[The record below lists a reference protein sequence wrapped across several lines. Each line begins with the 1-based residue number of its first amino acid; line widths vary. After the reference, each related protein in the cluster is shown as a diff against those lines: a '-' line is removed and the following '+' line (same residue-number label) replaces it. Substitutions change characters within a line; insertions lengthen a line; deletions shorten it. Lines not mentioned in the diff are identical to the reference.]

1 MASKNDAGQE
11 PGKKGRFKKL
21 SKLLLLLLLII
32 VGFFLGIYLQ
42 IFDSDEMNKK
52 LGLYDM
58 PVIGQFFSKPA
69 DTEESTVPD
78 DKAAQEA
85 AKPKTDS
92 EKSKPVKLTQKEI
105 DKLSQQRQAEEKKR
119 VSKLARLYNEMKP
132 ADAAKILE
140 TMDNDIVIAIFQRMD
155 ESQVSQILTEFDP
168 DRAATISNIMYVGAP
183 KRVQQVTNENGAVQQ
198 QQQQQDLQ

>member
-1 MASKNDAGQE
+1 MASKDNAEQE
-11 PGKKGRFKKL
+11 PVKKQSRLKKFGKGF
-21 SKLLLLLLLII
+21 LLLVLVIA
-32 VGFFLGIYLQ
+32 GFFLGIYLQ

-52 LGLYDM
+52 MGLYNM
-58 PVIGQFFSKPA
+58 PVVGQFFAKPVDEA
-69 DTEESTVPD
+69 SSVPD
-78 DKAAQEA
+78 EKNVQETAKA
-85 AKPKTDS
+85 KKDS

-105 DKLSQQRQAEEKKR
+105 DKLTKQRQADEKKR

-168 DRAATISNIMYVGAP
+168 DRAATIH
-183 KRVQQVTNENGAVQQ
+183 
-198 QQQQQDLQ
+198 LLLF

>member
-1 MASKNDAGQE
+1 MASKDNAEQE
-11 PGKKGRFKKL
+11 PVKKQSRLKKFGKGF
-21 SKLLLLLLLII
+21 LLLVLVIA
-32 VGFFLGIYLQ
+32 GFFLGIYLQ

-52 LGLYDM
+52 MGLYNM
-58 PVIGQFFSKPA
+58 PVVGQFFAKPVDEA
-69 DTEESTVPD
+69 SSVPD
-78 DKAAQEA
+78 EKDVQET
-85 AKPKTDS
+85 AKKDS

-105 DKLSQQRQAEEKKR
+105 DKLTKQRQADEKKR

-168 DRAATISNIMYVGAP
+168 DRAATISKIMYVGAP

-198 QQQQQDLQ
+198 QQLQ

>member
-1 MASKNDAGQE
+1 MLVIA
-11 PGKKGRFKKL
+11 
-21 SKLLLLLLLII
+21 
-32 VGFFLGIYLQ
+32 GFFLGIYLQ

-52 LGLYDM
+52 LGLYNM
-58 PVIGQFFSKPA
+58 PVVGQFFAKPVDEA
-69 DTEESTVPD
+69 SSVPD
-78 DKAAQEA
+78 EKDVQETA
-85 AKPKTDS
+85 NAKKDS

-105 DKLSQQRQAEEKKR
+105 DKLTKQRQADEKKR

-140 TMDNDIVIAIFQRMD
+140 TIVQRMD

-168 DRAATISNIMYVGAP
+168 DRAATISKIMYVGAP

-198 QQQQQDLQ
+198 QQLQ

>member
-1 MASKNDAGQE
+1 MVTKDNAEQE
-11 PGKKGRFKKL
+11 PVKKQSRLKKFGKGF
-21 SKLLLLLLLII
+21 LLLVLVIA
-32 VGFFLGIYLQ
+32 GFFLGIYLQ

-52 LGLYDM
+52 LGLYNM
-58 PVIGQFFSKPA
+58 PVVGQFFAKPV
-69 DTEESTVPD
+69 DNESSVPD
-78 DKAAQEA
+78 EKDVQETDKV
-85 AKPKTDS
+85 KKDS

-105 DKLSQQRQAEEKKR
+105 DKLTQQRQADEKKR

-168 DRAATISNIMYVGAP
+168 DRAATISKIMYVGAP

-198 QQQQQDLQ
+198 QQLQ